1 MHSMS
6 ELQAIYSESRY
17 RKHKRTKN
25 SGGPCE
31 LHGMKSAHTHLQ
43 VQPCKGEMLVLPVP
57 KVSQPTS
64 QPYVNV
70 IRATE
75 GAVDLILIPISWEVL
90 HLETDTMEQLRK
102 PA

>member
-1 MHSMS
+1 
-6 ELQAIYSESRY
+6 
-17 RKHKRTKN
+17 
-25 SGGPCE
+25 
-31 LHGMKSAHTHLQ
+31 MKSVHTHLQ

-57 KVSQPTS
+57 KVSQRTS
-64 QPYVNV
+64 QWYFNA

-90 HLETDTMEQLRK
+90 NLETDTMEQLLR